1 MSAAFSSPFAY
12 VDGKP
17 LDDFDRLGG
26 SGQAQIDAIGSG
38 VIAADLSANGKL
50 LVRGGGAEEIL
61 EAAGVGRIEIGH
73 GIAVEDSMV
82 YRLRQDLYFLS
93 AFPGRSTEAADTLT
107 SMLTRMAV
115 ERDVFVTVTD
125 VTHGRSE
132 MWLVGLASRALMSKL
147 CGLDFSERAF
157 PDAHAKQTSFAK
169 TKQLIIR
176 RDAAGQPAFAVIG
189 GRSFAS
195 YVWETTL
202 EAGEEFGIT
211 PIGADALRAWVVND

>member
-1 MSAAFSSPFAY
+1 MASSAAFSSPFAY
-12 VDGKP
+12 VDGKT

-26 SGQAQIDAIGSG
+26 GQAQIDAIGSG
-38 VIAADLSANGKL
+38 VVVADLSTNGKL
-50 LVRGGGAEEIL
+50 LVRGEEAEEIL
-61 EAAGVGRIEIGH
+61 VTAGVGRIPVGH

-82 YRLRQDLYFLS
+82 YRLRRDLYFLS
-93 AFPGRSTEAADTLT
+93 AFPGRAAEAAVKLASRLT
-107 SMLTRMAV
+107 KTAA
-115 ERDVFVTVTD
+115 ERDVLVSVAD

-132 MWLVGLASRALMSKL
+132 MWLVGPASRALMSKL

-157 PDAHAKQTSFAK
+157 PDDRAKQTSFAK

-195 YVWETTL
+195 YAWETTV

-211 PIGADALRAWVVND
+211 PIGADALRALVNE